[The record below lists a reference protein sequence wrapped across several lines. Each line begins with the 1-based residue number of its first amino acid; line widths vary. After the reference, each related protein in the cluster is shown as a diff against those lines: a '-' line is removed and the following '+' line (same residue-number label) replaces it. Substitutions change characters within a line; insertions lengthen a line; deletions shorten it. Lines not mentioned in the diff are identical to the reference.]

1 MQKNVARTAVAG
13 ALLAALMATAGC
25 AESSYGPGPDTRVA
39 GGRYDGPN
47 YEGYRYYANQCQ
59 AEKHDRNVAGTAI
72 GAIAGGL
79 VGNAVSEGGGKTG
92 GTIIG
97 AVAGAAIG
105 SNIARSTVNCDN
117 GQAYWTRE
125 QTAEYSSYRGY
136 QGQHN
141 DTWYR
146 QHDCR
151 WVSND
156 RGDHVRVCR
165 GRNDNYYPEY

>member
-47 YEGYRYYANQCQ
+47 YEGYRYFANQCQ
-59 AEKHDRNVAGTAI
+59 AEKHDRNVAGAAI

-117 GQAYWTRE
+117 GQAYWRRE